1 MYPIKLPLQRAVKRN
16 SVLHK
21 QLLNALDTHRIGV
34 CREGT
39 LHVPAKPMTASLG
52 DRAAGTRARALPVL
66 PVHRMCGG
74 TFAAPGGGGL
84 FFSQTTASKE
94 YSRRLR
100 PAEPADTS
108 G

>member
-1 MYPIKLPLQRAVKRN
+1 MPGLRAASIAPPLARTPMYPIKLPLQRAVKRD

-74 TFAAPGGGGL
+74 TFAAPGRCL
-84 FFSQTTASKE
+84 
-94 YSRRLR
+94 L
-100 PAEPADTS
+100 P
-108 G
+108 